1 MGKRILIVDDD
12 VELCRELA
20 EILVHEG
27 HSVDTVSDGKAGEVS
42 IRNNAY
48 DVIILD
54 YRMPGLDGIQMLKA
68 NRDVCLKSKVYIAT
82 GRPFMDRLLENERL
96 SGLIA
101 GVLSKPY
108 DVETLLSKI
117 NAP

>member
-1 MGKRILIVDDD
+1 MAKKILIVDDD

-20 EILVHEG
+20 EILVQEG
-27 HSVDTVSDGKAGEVS
+27 HSVDTASDGKAGEES
-42 IRNNAY
+42 IRKNAY

-54 YRMPGLDGIQMLKA
+54 YRMPGLEGIQVLKA
-68 NRDVCLKSKVYIAT
+68 NRNVCSKSRVYVAT
-82 GRPFMDRLLENERL
+82 GRPFIDKLLEKEQL

-108 DVETLLSKI
+108 DVETLLNKI
-117 NAP
+117 NSP